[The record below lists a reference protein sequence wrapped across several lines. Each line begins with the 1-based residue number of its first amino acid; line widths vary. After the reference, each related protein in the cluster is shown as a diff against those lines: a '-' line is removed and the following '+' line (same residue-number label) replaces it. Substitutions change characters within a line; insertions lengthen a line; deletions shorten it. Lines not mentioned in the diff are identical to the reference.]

1 MVFAIS
7 LAKIFKAKKITLSR
21 KQENKR
27 KYVEIDNAENMKTEE
42 IIEEDKLER
51 EESKYKAKVM
61 DGDGVKKEKKSV
73 LQI

>member
-7 LAKIFKAKKITLSR
+7 LAKIFKARKITLSR

-42 IIEEDKLER
+42 IIEDKLER